1 MHCGLFVTGTDTG
14 VGKTILAAGIL
25 ARYRSEFLLR
35 YWKPIQTGIEED
47 DDTAT
52 VRQLVRCSE
61 EEIFDQGIRLRR
73 PVSPHLAAE
82 FSGMTINL
90 DALTALPGIKSN
102 ERCLIVEGAGGVLVP
117 VTKSSTMVD
126 LMVRLGFPVLIA
138 SRTSLGTIN
147 HTLLTIEAL
156 RARDLQIAGVAL
168 IGNPEPGARRSI
180 EQYGQV
186 SVIIDMPVLDPLT
199 PKVLESW
206 VSSAFDP
213 DGALRQWL
221 K

>member
-1 MHCGLFVTGTDTG
+1 
-14 VGKTILAAGIL
+14 
-25 ARYRSEFLLR
+25 
-35 YWKPIQTGIEED
+35 
-47 DDTAT
+47 
-52 VRQLVRCSE
+52 
-61 EEIFDQGIRLRR
+61 
-73 PVSPHLAAE
+73 
-82 FSGMTINL
+82 MTIDL

-117 VTKSSTMVD
+117 VTESSTMVD

-138 SRTSLGTIN
+138 ARTSLGTIN

-156 RARDLQIAGVAL
+156 RARDLQVAGVAL

-180 EQYGQV
+180 EQYGRV
-186 SVIIDMPVLDPLT
+186 SVIIDMPMLDPLT
-199 PKVLESW
+199 SKVLESW

-213 DGALRQWL
+213 DGVLRQWL